1 MANPYLACL
10 IVQMH
15 AVGLTLTAKKALRAL
30 SRTQP
35 LTFSKRLITV
45 FPYIHEIIFVD
56 VSLRKVTANTG
67 TSTDRAVNQYRG
79 HANTG
84 IAAIKSIAH
93 FGFVTAQKSF
103 AGEV

>member
-1 MANPYLACL
+1 MYPVA
-10 IVQMH
+10 
-15 AVGLTLTAKKALRAL
+15 LTITEERALRTL

-35 LTFSKRLITV
+35 LTFSQRLITV

-56 VSLRKVTANTG
+56 VSLRNVTANTG
-67 TSTDRAVNQYRG
+67 TSADRAVDQYRG

-84 IAAIKSIAH
+84 IAAIKRIAH

-103 AGEV
+103 AGKVQSNGFL